1 MASAMLSHRPPKARR
16 PHITSGSASLLPRFP
31 TTSSTNLTSER
42 PPQASTSASASVSA
56 SASASHPLSSHTT
69 TDLMDESLLN
79 FDQLLVQSSHAS
91 HPGEGAPTMM
101 MMMSSNLFDEGSSM
115 LNDAQMS
122 FLHHDEDFT
131 MVVREREDN
140 SIDLDGTRQ
149 VPDADMREQQHVEER
164 EATSQ
169 RPTANQVAPVEAAL
183 TEAVEEHIAQQPQ
196 PLGTASQDSP
206 IDTRTLDRSL
216 PTNRRRSSILP
227 ILKRNA
233 VVPMP
238 ALNEN
243 DVIAQPARASTKS
256 KPSTS
261 ASSTSALPS
270 ILATSAAS
278 VRPMKPAHILPK
290 DHPSHPR
297 VIEANIIPIPRA
309 RERSRSRPT
318 SSEPTLS
325 RSTEAKAEAERKL
338 SPLVSTQRSS
348 ASVSPITKLALPA
361 PPLVPPPPPPPPLP
375 RFLPIG
381 DFLAPLAEV
390 SDEEVQSPQREDRLE
405 SFETTL
411 PTPYRASPPPACPL
425 KVVEE
430 RREDSMNQDG
440 EEDLFELE
448 MDIEGGNDD
457 RYETLDADGSL
468 PRIGESLKDFERH
481 NRGNDRTAKTGRR
494 MTTST
499 PARAGVLGGL
509 GRRVSVVVAAGAARS
524 AGLRKMV
531 PEVLEQE
538 EEQDGGMMRPIL
550 PERCGVQTPF
560 GSQSVTAVKEA
571 KTSSTD
577 RPLPLPPKAPLP
589 PPVANST
596 SAPRDPLPPQKR
608 RASRAFEV
616 GHYPPAVAAP
626 RPQAQEPIPATTTA
640 FRRALTAI
648 SHPWPKAS
656 TSTRVSTRTP
666 VPSIPTTRA
675 TEIAPPTTTLRLN
688 YTYTRDPP
696 IAQSVLTT
704 IRLFDPCGPIHE
716 ETEGQ
721 QGLAP
726 PEIERPRLP
735 AKIGDLTVPME
746 NTFGARAEERE
757 RLRKERKERKERM
770 ALGLGAEIGEGVR
783 GRVKRGSSA
792 MGGERG
798 NKKSKLDTSASS
810 VGGGVLGTNSRQ
822 NLSSTTAAATAP
834 LKSTS
839 TQPKPFTFT
848 SLNRQRP
855 APSNSIAIH
864 NRSSLQAQSEVA
876 LALNKASN
884 LDRLGWS
891 ERQKLREEEV
901 RRRKEMARKEE
912 EEAERRKLKALKER
926 LLQAKAPA
934 VASGG
939 ATSGMRR

>member
-16 PHITSGSASLLPRFP
+16 PHISSGSASLLPRFP

-42 PPQASTSASASVSA
+42 PPQASTSV

-69 TDLMDESLLN
+69 TDLMDESLLD

-91 HPGEGAPTMM
+91 HPGEGAPTR

-122 FLHHDEDFT
+122 FLHHDEEFT

-140 SIDLDGTRQ
+140 NMDPDDTRQ
-149 VPDADMREQQHVEER
+149 VPEAGTREQRHVEER

-169 RPTANQVAPVEAAL
+169 GATANRVAPIEAAP
-183 TEAVEEHIAQQPQ
+183 TEALEEHIAQQPQ
-196 PLGTASQDSP
+196 PLRTASQESP
-206 IDTRTLDRSL
+206 IDTRLLDRSL
-216 PTNRRRSSILP
+216 PTNRRRSSISP

-233 VVPMP
+233 VVPLP

-243 DVIAQPARASTKS
+243 DVVAQPARASTKS

-270 ILATSAAS
+270 ILATTAAS
-278 VRPMKPAHILPK
+278 VRPVKPAHILPK

-297 VIEANIIPIPRA
+297 VIEATLIPIPRA

-325 RSTEAKAEAERKL
+325 RSSEAKAEAERKL
-338 SPLVSTQRSS
+338 FPLVSTQRSS

-361 PPLVPPPPPPPPLP
+361 PPLAPPPPPPPLP
-375 RFLPIG
+375 RSLPIG
-381 DFLAPLAEV
+381 DYLAPLAEV
-390 SDEEVQSPQREDRLE
+390 SDEEAQSPQREDRLE

-411 PTPYRASPPPACPL
+411 PTPYRSSPPPACL
-425 KVVEE
+425 FKLMEE
-430 RREDSMNQDG
+430 QREDAMNQDG

-448 MDIEGGNDD
+448 MDVEGGNDD
-457 RYETLDADGSL
+457 RYEALDADGSL

-499 PARAGVLGGL
+499 PAKAGVLSGV
-509 GRRVSVVVAAGAARS
+509 GRRASVVAAAGAARS
-524 AGLRKMV
+524 AGLRKVV

-538 EEQDGGMMRPIL
+538 QEEERDGGMMRPIL
-550 PERCGVQTPF
+550 PERYRVQSPF
-560 GSQSVTAVKEA
+560 GSQSVTAVKEV

-577 RPLPLPPKAPLP
+577 RALPPPPKAPLP
-589 PPVANST
+589 PPVAS
-596 SAPRDPLPPQKR
+596 SSSVPRDPSLPQRR

-616 GHYPPAVAAP
+616 GHHPPAVAAP
-626 RPQAQEPIPATTTA
+626 RPQVQEPIPATTTA
-640 FRRALTAI
+640 SRRALTTI

-656 TSTRVSTRTP
+656 TSTKVSTRTP
-666 VPSIPTTRA
+666 IPSIPTTRA
-675 TEIAPPTTTLRLN
+675 TEVAPPKTTLRLN

-696 IAQSVLTT
+696 TAQSVLTT

-735 AKIGDLTVPME
+735 AKIGDLTVPMQ

-757 RLRKERKERKERM
+757 RLRKEKKERM
-770 ALGLGAEIGEGVR
+770 ALGLEAEIGEGVR
-783 GRVKRGSSA
+783 GGVKRGSSA
-792 MGGERG
+792 RGGERG
-798 NKKSKLDTSASS
+798 NKRSKLDTGASS
-810 VGGGVLGTNSRQ
+810 VDGGVLGTKSRQ
-822 NLSSTTAAATAP
+822 NLPSTTSAAATAP
-834 LKSTS
+834 FKSTSTSTS

-855 APSNSIAIH
+855 APFNSIAIH
-864 NRSSLQAQSEVA
+864 NPSSLQAQSEVA

-901 RRRKEMARKEE
+901 RRKKEMARKEE